1 MAGKDGA
8 RHRRCAVCRNPAQAE
23 TTPPASP
30 PLRSCA
36 KTSRRAGSEKPGRQS
51 HRKCRRCLRAEDSGA
66 FGTDQGKVRFE
77 QGVHGLQALQADFAF
92 VCGEA
97 AERCKASW
105 LAEQAS

>member
-8 RHRRCAVCRNPAQAE
+8 LHRRCAVCRNPAQAG
-23 TTPPASP
+23 TAPPASP
-30 PLRSCA
+30 SLRSCA
-36 KTSRRAGSEKPGRQS
+36 KTSRRAGSEEPGRQS
-51 HRKCRRCLRAEDSGA
+51 HRKCRRCLRAKGGGA

-77 QGVHGLQALQADFAF
+77 QGVDGLQALQADFAF

-97 AERCKASW
+97 SW